1 MSIKN
6 NFQQHNLEGLP
17 PCIINYVHSER
28 STYLFSTTGTQKYT
42 MIQLQ
47 HALPSFVFSTTSS
60 CWDKFTSML
69 PLPVKASNWP
79 EVEPIDMFPSSARI
93 SVKPARKDLIGKNL
107 RAHLTRHGMSMHEDL
122 PLSYRDAL
130 I

>member
-17 PCIINYVHSER
+17 PCIILCSFR
-28 STYLFSTTGTQKYT
+28 TSTYLFSTTGTQKYKV
-42 MIQLQ
+42 IQLQ
-47 HALPSFVFSTTSS
+47 HALPSLVFSTTSS

-79 EVEPIDMFPSSARI
+79 AVEPIDMFPSSARI